1 MELFESLKKRKA
13 VRDFTAVPV
22 PEGIL
27 KKLVYAA
34 RRAPT
39 AGNAPYRRILVVNDP
54 ATIRL
59 VKQVSPGIRGSP
71 TALIVM
77 ITDLDAAKQLGRLGA
92 ICSPMDAGAAA
103 ENVLLAAVDLGL
115 GACLAKSYSEEG
127 LKEILDIPANCR
139 TEIMVQLGF
148 PEKGLPH
155 SVRPKADADPIYLDR
170 YGRIWES

>member
-1 MELFESLKKRKA
+1 MELFESLQRRRA
-13 VRDFTAVPV
+13 VRDFTTAPV
-22 PEGIL
+22 PEDIL

-39 AGNAPYRRILVVNDP
+39 VGNAPYRRILLVNNP

-71 TALIVM
+71 AALIIM

-139 TEIMVQLGF
+139 TEIIVQLGY
-148 PEKGLPH
+148 PKKELPP
-155 SVRPKADADPIYLDR
+155 SVKPKADADAIYLDR
-170 YGRIWES
+170 YGRTWEA